1 MAAREGSTFKRCGC
15 RDESTGRA
23 LGARCPQLKRRTG
36 GWNPVHGAWAFQ
48 YELPPTGEG
57 GRRQARRVGLPSQE
71 QARKGLEHVKALI
84 ALAEKD
90 PTVEVQIA
98 DLVQAALKQ
107 RHPLPE
113 VEEVRKRVA
122 MAVDV
127 RAEPPT
133 VEAWLGEW
141 LAGKPDLAAGTRASY
156 AGHIRTY
163 LVPHLGRLRL
173 DKLQARHVETMFNL
187 IEETNAHILE
197 CRESDD
203 PQVRASVRG
212 RRVISLSTKHRIRAT
227 LRSALSEAVRRP
239 DLPVSVNIASHVRL
253 PSCPRKRPLVWTPD
267 RVRQWKKDGT
277 VPGEVM
283 VWTPE
288 QTRTFL
294 VHARKYPWLY
304 PMFHLIAVKGLRRG
318 EAVGLPWSNTRLT
331 DGQIDIRVQVV
342 QLAWETI
349 TSTPKSV
356 AGQRTITLDTD
367 TIKVLRAWKR
377 FQNEARLKA
386 GAAWTDSGLAFTR
399 DDGSG
404 WHPGQVS
411 DWFLRIA
418 RAAGLPPI
426 TLHGLRHGAA
436 SLALAAGT
444 DVKIVSSELGHAT
457 THFTQDTYQS
467 VFPDVAKAAAE
478 ATAALLRGPAPV
490 RVG

>member
-1 MAAREGSTFKRCGC
+1 MV
-15 RDESTGRA
+15 
-23 LGARCPQLKRRTG
+23 G
-36 GWNPVHGAWAFQ
+36 GV
-48 YELPPTGEG
+48 
-57 GRRQARRVGLPSQE
+57 VG
-71 QARKGLEHVKALI
+71 KA
-84 ALAEKD
+84 
-90 PTVEVQIA
+90 
-98 DLVQAALKQ
+98 
-107 RHPLPE
+107 
-113 VEEVRKRVA
+113 
-122 MAVDV
+122 
-127 RAEPPT
+127 
-133 VEAWLGEW
+133 
-141 LAGKPDLAAGTRASY
+141 DLAAGTRASY

-163 LVPHLGRLRL
+163 LSPYLGRLRV

-203 PQVRASVRG
+203 LQVRASVRG

-253 PSCPRKRPLVWTPD
+253 PSCPRKRPLVWTP
-267 RVRQWKKDGT
+267 
-277 VPGEVM
+277 
-283 VWTPE
+283 E
-288 QTRTFL
+288 QIRAFL

-349 TSTPKSV
+349 TSTPKSAV
-356 AGQRTITLDTD
+356 GQRTITLDAD

-399 DDGSG
+399 QDGSG

-444 DVKIVSSELGHAT
+444 DVKVVSSELGHAT
-457 THFTQDTYQS
+457 THFTQDTYQT
-467 VFPDVAKAAAE
+467 VFPEVARAAAE
-478 ATAALLRGPAPV
+478 ATAAMLRPV
-490 RVG
+490 RA

>member
-1 MAAREGSTFKRCGC
+1 M
-15 RDESTGRA
+15 
-23 LGARCPQLKRRTG
+23 
-36 GWNPVHGAWAFQ
+36 
-48 YELPPTGEG
+48 
-57 GRRQARRVGLPSQE
+57 
-71 QARKGLEHVKALI
+71 
-84 ALAEKD
+84 
-90 PTVEVQIA
+90 
-98 DLVQAALKQ
+98 
-107 RHPLPE
+107 
-113 VEEVRKRVA
+113 A

-127 RAEPPT
+127 RTEPPT
-133 VEAWLGEW
+133 LAAWLGEW
-141 LAGKPDLAAGTRASY
+141 LAGKADLAAGTRASY

-163 LVPHLGRLRL
+163 LSPYLGRLRV

-203 PQVRASVRG
+203 LQVRASVRG

-253 PSCPRKRPLVWTPD
+253 PSCPRKRPLVWN
-267 RVRQWKKDGT
+267 
-277 VPGEVM
+277 
-283 VWTPE
+283 PE
-288 QTRTFL
+288 QTRAFL

-349 TSTPKSV
+349 TSTPKSA
-356 AGQRTITLDTD
+356 AGQRTITLDAD
-367 TIKVLRAWKR
+367 TIKVLRAWRR

-386 GAAWTDSGLAFTR
+386 GTAWADSGLAFTKEN
-399 DDGSG
+399 GSG

-457 THFTQDTYQS
+457 THFTQDTYQT

-478 ATAALLRGPAPV
+478 ATAALLRGPDLVTA
-490 RVG
+490 G